1 LSDRTEQK
9 SGWLTPKFG
18 PLAAAFLTL
27 LLTGLA
33 AELTIDRMMRH
44 VAPTDDRSAV
54 LSNLY
59 DGRLND
65 EQAIILIGGSA
76 VDELT
81 PWSIDPEICGADSP
95 LQFRKLTFGGQSVA
109 ISLGIVDHLQAAPGS
124 LLLFHVNYFRM
135 GGAPGDLQEEMVR
148 AALPLENI
156 GVYSDLLAA
165 VGMKAGAPV
174 TRLQYHAPF
183 LYNHAE
189 VRTWALRSRVRA
201 QLTRNP
207 LDILAWRN
215 VFFDQNQETGFR
227 PTTVRFD
234 VAEPLAAKLSSLR
247 DRLGEETA
255 ALRNNMDFNLAALAQ
270 VKAIAERRRWHL
282 VLIDTPQDPALFPA
296 TTDIRNI
303 YEETIKGYDRL
314 ELAYTDLR
322 FEHGLQTND
331 FRDLVH
337 VVTSGRVLYS
347 QRWNSLLADW
357 MSGRCKAG
365 NNG

>member
-1 LSDRTEQK
+1 MSDQTEQK
-9 SGWLTPKFG
+9 TGWLTPKFG
-18 PLAAAFLTL
+18 PLVAAFITL
-27 LLTGLA
+27 VIVGLA
-33 AELTIDRMMRH
+33 AELTIDRMMRN

-81 PWSIDPEICGADSP
+81 PWSVDPEICGADSA

-109 ISLGIVDHLQAAPGS
+109 VSLGVVEHLQAAPGS

-135 GGAPGDLQEEMVR
+135 GGSPRALQEEILR

-165 VGMKAGAPV
+165 VGMKAATPV

-201 QLTRNP
+201 QLIRDP
-207 LDILAWRN
+207 LDILAWKN
-215 VFFDQNQETGFR
+215 VFFGQNQDPGFR
-227 PTTVRFD
+227 PTAVRFD

-247 DRLGEETA
+247 DRLSEETA
-255 ALRNNMDFNLAALAQ
+255 ALRNNMDFNLAALAR
-270 VKAIAERRRWHL
+270 VKAIAESRGWRL
-282 VLIDTPQDPALFPA
+282 MLIDTPQDPALFPA

-314 ELAYTDLR
+314 GLAYTDLR
-322 FEHGLQTND
+322 FEHGLLTSN

-337 VVTSGRVLYS
+337 VVTSGRTLYS
-347 QRWNSLLADW
+347 QHWNSLLTDW
-357 MSGRCKAG
+357 MAGRCKVG
-365 NNG
+365 SNG